1 MSVPQPPNASS
12 YYAATYTPSTSYA
25 PATGYSPAT
34 TYTPTTGY
42 TPATGYT
49 PTYTPNPQLASLF
62 SSYAASYSFTGAPQ
76 LAALSAAAAAASPP
90 RKLTGTGSLRPSS
103 PVQAT
108 ITSREAS
115 QAVQRLIASEL
126 QDAGFDGAKT
136 EAVYALE
143 MEIASFVQNLY
154 QRAHEYANLAN
165 RSGPIATDLLLA
177 SEEFD
182 KEWSYD
188 VSPKKLASWTRRR
201 QKKEQKRKEKMDFE
215 PGMRKKA
222 VRPPSLI
229 PPPSR
234 SPSPELLQSDDE
246 MDTAEAEADTPPPPA
261 PPPMP
266 MAPPTAHPS
275 HLSLTPSIP
284 VPPPPAPKVKALPAM
299 TLRNLPGNLPSLP
312 PKHTYLQ
319 TPPPT
324 KSQAAKS
331 AQAASKTQLSS
342 SSKSQNQIQMEK
354 KLRTASLVQE
364 SLKNLLLA
372 TEDTATNQ
380 EDAEL
385 LGHIVNWESTLGVQS
400 GLARKRWRV

>member
-1 MSVPQPPNASS
+1 M
-12 YYAATYTPSTSYA
+12 
-25 PATGYSPAT
+25 
-34 TYTPTTGY
+34 
-42 TPATGYT
+42 
-49 PTYTPNPQLASLF
+49 
-62 SSYAASYSFTGAPQ
+62 
-76 LAALSAAAAAASPP
+76 
-90 RKLTGTGSLRPSS
+90 
-103 PVQAT
+103 
-108 ITSREAS
+108 
-115 QAVQRLIASEL
+115 
-126 QDAGFDGAKT
+126 
-136 EAVYALE
+136 
-143 MEIASFVQNLY
+143 NL
-154 QRAHEYANLAN
+154 
-165 RSGPIATDLLLA
+165 
-177 SEEFD
+177 
-182 KEWSYD
+182 
-188 VSPKKLASWTRRR
+188 
-201 QKKEQKRKEKMDFE
+201 E

-222 VRPPSLI
+222 VHPPSFI

-234 SPSPELLQSDDE
+234 SPSPELLQSDEE
-246 MDTAEAEADTPPPPA
+246 MDTAEPETDTPPPPA

-284 VPPPPAPKVKALPAM
+284 VPPPPVPKVKALPAM

-319 TPPPT
+319 TPVRFLTRFESFFLLNILPKPPT

-331 AQAASKTQLSS
+331 AQAASKTQSSSSSS